1 MMEGRAQIDEKD
13 MVGTGGS
20 GGSGGGI
27 GNVKCTGATSA
38 CGTLNLSAHGSGGIT
53 IG

>member
-27 GNVKCTGATSA
+27 GNVKCTGASSA
-38 CGTLNLSAHGSGGIT
+38 CGEITFNGSGGIT
-53 IG
+53 FG